1 MKTTQRL
8 RVIGFAA
15 VCGLVFTATR
25 LFAQDA
31 APSPTAPVPADS
43 VPLADPAPGSDPA
56 APPPG
61 DGKQIIRQ
69 SFDGISF
76 LGSHDSLPPDTNA
89 AVGNDFVVETVNLQ
103 IRVFDK
109 ASGALLLDEPLATFF
124 GASSGGDVY
133 VVYDDTADRWYVS
146 AFDSN
151 DSGLFLAVSLD
162 GNPLDGF
169 LPTYHLANLGFPD
182 YPKPGFNK
190 DAIFISYNNF
200 GPGGGTAA
208 TIATIDK
215 QAALLGTLTYFVSH
229 PEFQFRAMPPAQMH
243 MAQDAG
249 GNRHA
254 PAGVEWFVSTDGNE
268 VSGTTIRVTQM
279 TNYLSNSP
287 NFTYTSLP
295 VTAYRSATTADQ
307 PGGSVTTF
315 PNTTT
320 TQVQF
325 HNGQLV
331 TAMASAT
338 ATDGFLYPK
347 GRIYQID
354 VSRGTPTL
362 LAERLIDPGNGVA
375 VQMPSVDEDS
385 QGNLGLTWMESSKTE
400 YLTMWI
406 ATLDRFGKLAPV
418 VAAPG
423 GGFFYQNFRSGDY
436 STTVLDLTD
445 DKEDVFWSA
454 NEYIGDG
461 GNINIWRTHITSFTA
476 SNPKF
481 SFHEDASS

>member
-1 MKTTQRL
+1 MKS
-8 RVIGFAA
+8 
-15 VCGLVFTATR
+15 TATR
-25 LFAQDA
+25 NVLAAALACGLAFTSTTPFAQET
-31 APSPTAPVPADS
+31 PTPTAPVSADS
-43 VPLADPAPGSDPA
+43 QPMADSAPDFQLA
-56 APPPG
+56 APPSSG
-61 DGKQIIRQ
+61 ARQIISQ

-76 LGSHDSLPPDTNA
+76 LGSNCGCLPPDTNA
-89 AVGNDFVVETVNLQ
+89 AVGNDVVVETTNSQL
-103 IRVFDK
+103 RVFSK
-109 ASGALLLDEPLATFF
+109 ASGALLLDETLATFF
-124 GASSGGDVY
+124 GAFSGGDPY
-133 VVYDDTADRWYVS
+133 VVYDDTADRWYVL
-146 AFDSN
+146 ALDSN

-169 LPTYHLANLGFPD
+169 LPTFHLANLGFPD

-200 GPGGGTAA
+200 GPGGGAAA

-229 PEFQFRAMPPAQMH
+229 PQFQFRAMPPAQMH
-243 MAQDAG
+243 MTQDAG
-249 GNRHA
+249 GKRHA
-254 PAGVEWFVSTDGNE
+254 PAGVEWFVSTDGNDF
-268 VSGTTIRVTQM
+268 SGTTIRVTQM

-295 VTAYRSATTADQ
+295 VTAYRNATTADR
-307 PGGSVTTF
+307 PGGSITTF

-325 HNGQLV
+325 HNGRLV

-338 ATDGFLYPK
+338 ATDGFVYPK

-362 LAERLIDPGNGVA
+362 LAERLIDPGNGIA
-375 VQMPSVDEDS
+375 VQMPSVDQES

-400 YLTMWI
+400 HLTMWV
-406 ATLDRFGKLAPV
+406 ATLDRFGKRVSA

-423 GGFFYQNFRSGDY
+423 GGFFAANSRIGDY
-436 STTVLDLTD
+436 STTVLDLTND
-445 DKEDVFWSA
+445 QQDMFWSA

-461 GNINIWRTHITSFTA
+461 GRTNIWRTHITSFSAPEQSIA
-476 SNPKF
+476 SNGGQ
-481 SFHEDASS
+481 